1 MKIPVIQGIRT
12 GLGITAIAGTF
23 LFAAP
28 KAKANTFTRQKP
40 DTFEYTIYSDG
51 SNLKKGIFYYKTYE
65 NNQINAVDMH
75 KEDLEA
81 SELITYPVQNK
92 QIINQQN

>member
-28 KAKANTFTRQKP
+28 KAKANTLTRQKP
-40 DTFEYTIYSDG
+40 DTFEYTQVKD
-51 SNLKKGIFYYKTYE
+51 TTV
-65 NNQINAVDMH
+65 VD
-75 KEDLEA
+75 
-81 SELITYPVQNK
+81 V
-92 QIINQQN
+92 

>member
-1 MKIPVIQGIRT
+1 MPQLAIQSVEQQK
-12 GLGITAIAGTF
+12 GLDEV
-23 LFAAP
+23 AP
-28 KAKANTFTRQKP
+28 N
-40 DTFEYTIYSDG
+40 TFEYTIYSDS

-65 NNQINAVDMH
+65 NSQINAVDMH

>member
-40 DTFEYTIYSDG
+40 DTFEYTQVKD
-51 SNLKKGIFYYKTYE
+51 TTV
-65 NNQINAVDMH
+65 VDVLPSIHGTNDSLVLQKHQVRRLPFKAKRKMPQ
-75 KEDLEA
+75 L
-81 SELITYPVQNK
+81 L
-92 QIINQQN
+92 